1 MAESQTGCT
10 SPHEPPLRQLSGPR
24 LAAQR
29 TSSRLRSLARS
40 IYQNDLRLQ
49 WALFA
54 FMVAF
59 YGALMRG
66 AWGHSEQTVAWNYT
80 FNSML
85 AHLLH
90 GQFDVDLQIVSWEE
104 GFLRNGRAYSYFGIW
119 PAFLRLPL
127 WIIGRMDVDLVLP
140 SCIVAACIAGMAKVR
155 AVLLVR
161 RHAARNPIAR
171 SAVFLML
178 LYVLFGGSGIGNLN
192 ASIYLEVILWAY
204 AFASIFV
211 CLAVRGILN
220 RGFSLRSLCAMAL
233 CAGLAL
239 NTRVSTGIGLIL
251 AFALLLI
258 ALAAYPF
265 TSETAAKSS
274 MHLSPARSF
283 FRALAARRTLL
294 PAGILSAFMAISGT
308 VNYFRWGSPFTFA
321 NWDLYLDWVASP
333 GSLAWWLSPI
343 LAKMHAYGAFNL
355 VRIPFN
361 LVYYFCPFWA
371 FRDVDDGTL
380 IDNIWGRTMNGI
392 ELPPS
397 SFFLTDLFAFCF
409 IALLAVALWR
419 RRARGISP
427 AARYAAAVAIGLLA
441 PCILML
447 TAMWVAYR
455 YRMEFYPEFE
465 FLAFLGLYFIVTD
478 EKILALFARFRKTI
492 TAALVLSVASS
503 FFFLFLVD
511 VGLPMPPAY
520 GGRPLVAYYRTVAAQ
535 HIQQMIARHFASHP

>member
-1 MAESQTGCT
+1 MAESPTRG
-10 SPHEPPLRQLSGPR
+10 S
-24 LAAQR
+24 
-29 TSSRLRSLARS
+29 LRSLALR
-40 IYQNDLRLQ
+40 IYRDDTRLQ
-49 WALFA
+49 WALLA
-54 FMVAF
+54 FMLVF
-59 YGALMRG
+59 YGTLMSG
-66 AWGHSEQTVAWNYT
+66 AWGQSEQTVDWNYT
-80 FNSML
+80 FNTML
-85 AHLLH
+85 AHLMH
-90 GQFDVDLQIVSWEE
+90 GQFDVDPQIVGWEE
-104 GFLRNGRAYSYFGIW
+104 GFLRNGRTYCYFGIW

-127 WIIGRMDVDLVLP
+127 WIIGRMDVDIVLP

-161 RHAARNPIAR
+161 RHAAQNPIAR

-192 ASIYLEVILWAY
+192 ASMYLEVILWAY

-211 CLAVRGILN
+211 CLAVKGILN
-220 RGFSLRSLCAMAL
+220 RSFSPRSLCAMAL
-233 CAGLAL
+233 CAGLTL

-258 ALAAYPF
+258 ALAAHPF
-265 TSETAAKSS
+265 ADGTPSQRNSHPTARP
-274 MHLSPARSF
+274 SPVHRF
-283 FRALAARRTLL
+283 FRALAARRTLV

-321 NWDLYLDWVASP
+321 NWDLYLDWAYSP
-333 GSLAWWLSPI
+333 GSPAWWLSPI
-343 LAKMHAYGAFNL
+343 LAKIHAYGAFNL

-371 FRDVDDGTL
+371 LRD
-380 IDNIWGRTMNGI
+380 IDEGALFNSYWGRTMNGI

-409 IALLAVALWR
+409 IALLAIALWR

-427 AARYAAAVAIGLLA
+427 AARIAAAVAIGLLA

-465 FLAFLGLYFIVTD
+465 FIAFLGLYFIVTHD
-478 EKILALFARFRKTI
+478 KMLALFARFRKWI

-520 GGRPLVAYYRTVAAQ
+520 GGRPLVDYY
-535 HIQQMIARHFASHP
+535 QQATIDHTHKIMARHLGSHH

>member
-1 MAESQTGCT
+1 MAETPT
-10 SPHEPPLRQLSGPR
+10 SG
-24 LAAQR
+24 
-29 TSSRLRSLARS
+29 TLRSLALRT
-40 IYQNDLRLQ
+40 YRNDTRLQ
-49 WALFA
+49 WALLA
-54 FMVAF
+54 FMLVF

-66 AWGHSEQTVAWNYT
+66 AWGQSEQTVAWNYT

-85 AHLLH
+85 AHLMH
-90 GQFDVDLQIVSWEE
+90 GQFDVDPQIVGWEE
-104 GFLRNGRAYSYFGIW
+104 GFLRNGRTYSYFGIW
-119 PAFLRLPL
+119 SALLRLPL

-155 AVLLVR
+155 AILLVR
-161 RHAARNPIAR
+161 RHAAQNPIAR

-192 ASIYLEVILWAY
+192 ASMYLEVILWAY

-211 CLAVRGILN
+211 YLAVKGIVN
-220 RGFSLRSLCAMAL
+220 RSFTLRSLCAMAL

-258 ALAAYPF
+258 ALTAYPF
-265 TSETAAKSS
+265 AARTPNPRDSRPTARF
-274 MHLSPARSF
+274 SPVRSF
-283 FRALAARRTLL
+283 FRALAARRTLV
-294 PAGILSAFMAISGT
+294 PAGILSALMAVSGT

-321 NWDLYLDWVASP
+321 NWDLYLNWAPSP

-371 FRDVDDGTL
+371 LRDIDDGAL
-380 IDNIWGRTMNGI
+380 FNSYWGRTMNGI

-397 SFFLTDLFAFCF
+397 SFFLTDLFVFCF

-419 RRARGISP
+419 HRKRAFSP
-427 AARYAAAVAIGLLA
+427 AARSAAAVAIGLLA

-455 YRMEFYPEFE
+455 YRMEFYPEFQ
-465 FLAFLGLYFIVTD
+465 FLAFLGLYLTVTD
-478 EKILALFARFRKTI
+478 DKMLALFARFRKGI
-492 TAALVLSVASS
+492 IAALVLSVASS

-520 GGRPLVAYYRTVAAQ
+520 GGRPLVAYYRMVAAQ
-535 HIQQMIARHFASHP
+535 HIQQIIARHFASHP

>member
-1 MAESQTGCT
+1 MALFAEPSSRNPGAASCYDSAMAESPTRGN
-10 SPHEPPLRQLSGPR
+10 
-24 LAAQR
+24 
-29 TSSRLRSLARS
+29 SSRSKVRSLALS
-40 IYQNDLRLQ
+40 IYQSDSRLQ
-49 WALFA
+49 WALLA
-54 FMVAF
+54 FMLVF

-85 AHLLH
+85 AHLVH
-90 GQFDVDLQIVSWEE
+90 GQFDVDPQIVGWEE
-104 GFLRNGRAYSYFGIW
+104 GFLRNGRTYAYFGIW

-161 RHAARNPIAR
+161 RHAAQNPIAG

-178 LYVLFGGSGIGNLN
+178 LYVLFGGGGIGNLN
-192 ASIYLEVILWAY
+192 ASMYLEVILWAY

-211 CLAVRGILN
+211 CLAVKGILN
-220 RGFSLRSLCAMAL
+220 RSFSTRSLCAMAL

-239 NTRVSTGIGLIL
+239 NTRVSTGIGLIV

-258 ALAAYPF
+258 ALAI
-265 TSETAAKSS
+265 
-274 MHLSPARSF
+274 AR
-283 FRALAARRTLL
+283 AARRTLL
-294 PAGILSAFMAISGT
+294 PAGILSAFMAVSGT
-308 VNYFRWGSPFTFA
+308 VNYFRWGGPFTFA
-321 NWDLYLDWVASP
+321 NWDLYLDWAASP
-333 GSLAWWLSPI
+333 GSPAWWLSPI
-343 LAKMHAYGAFNL
+343 LVKIHAYGAFNL

-361 LVYYFCPFWA
+361 LVYYFCPFWSL
-371 FRDVDDGTL
+371 RDIDDGAL
-380 IDNIWGRTMNGI
+380 FDNYWGRTMNGI

-397 SFFLTDLFAFCF
+397 SFFLTDLFVFCF

-419 RRARGISP
+419 RRARGVSP
-427 AARYAAAVAIGLLA
+427 AARSAAAVAIGLLA
-441 PCILML
+441 PCMLML

-455 YRMEFYPEFE
+455 YRMEFYPEFQ

-478 EKILALFARFRKTI
+478 EEMLALFARFRKAI
-492 TAALVLSVASS
+492 AATLVLSVASS

-511 VGLPMPPAY
+511 VSLPMPPAY
-520 GGRPLVAYYRTVAAQ
+520 GGRPLVAYYRMVTAQ
-535 HIQQMIARHFASHP
+535 HIQQIISRALGSHH

>member
-1 MAESQTGCT
+1 MAESPTRG
-10 SPHEPPLRQLSGPR
+10 S
-24 LAAQR
+24 
-29 TSSRLRSLARS
+29 LRSLALR
-40 IYQNDLRLQ
+40 IYRNDSRLQ
-49 WALFA
+49 WALLV
-54 FMVAF
+54 FMLVF

-66 AWGHSEQTVAWNYT
+66 AWGQSEQTVAWNYT

-85 AHLLH
+85 AHLMH
-90 GQFDVDLQIVSWEE
+90 GQFDVDLQIVGWEE
-104 GFLRNGRAYSYFGIW
+104 GFLRNGRTYSYFGIW

-127 WIIGRMDVDLVLP
+127 WIIGRMDIDLVLP

-161 RHAARNPIAR
+161 RHAAQNPIAR

-178 LYVLFGGSGIGNLN
+178 LYVLFGGSGISNLN
-192 ASIYLEVILWAY
+192 ASMYLEVILWAY

-220 RGFSLRSLCAMAL
+220 RSFDARSLCAMAL

-251 AFALLLI
+251 AFTLLLI
-258 ALAAYPF
+258 ALA
-265 TSETAAKSS
+265 
-274 MHLSPARSF
+274 MAR
-283 FRALAARRTLL
+283 AVRRTLL
-294 PAGILSAFMAISGT
+294 PAGILSALMAISGT

-321 NWDLYLDWVASP
+321 NWDLYLNWAASP

-371 FRDVDDGTL
+371 LRDVDDGTL
-380 IDNIWGRTMNGI
+380 VDNIWGRTMNGI

-397 SFFLTDLFAFCF
+397 SFFLTDLFVFCF

-419 RRARGISP
+419 RRAHSISP

-478 EKILALFARFRKTI
+478 EKMLALFARFRKTI
-492 TAALVLSVASS
+492 IAALVLSVASS

-520 GGRPLVAYYRTVAAQ
+520 GGRPLVAYYRMVTAQ
-535 HIQQMIARHFASHP
+535 HIQKIIAHHFAPHP

>member
-1 MAESQTGCT
+1 MAESQTGRT
-10 SPHEPPLRQLSGPR
+10 APHEPSPRQPGEPQ
-24 LAAQR
+24 LAAPR
-29 TSSRLRSLARS
+29 SAGRLRSLALS

-49 WALFA
+49 LALLA
-54 FMVAF
+54 FMLIF
-59 YGALMRG
+59 YGLLMWG
-66 AWGHSEQTVAWNYT
+66 AWGQSEQTVAWNYT

-85 AHLLH
+85 AHLMH
-90 GQFDVDLQIVSWEE
+90 GQFDVDPQIVGWEE
-104 GFLRNGRAYSYFGIW
+104 GFLRNGRTYSYFGIW

-127 WIIGRMDVDLVLP
+127 WIIGRMDVDLVLS

-155 AVLLVR
+155 AILLVR
-161 RHAARNPIAR
+161 RHAAQNPIAR
-171 SAVFLML
+171 SAVFLLL

-192 ASIYLEVILWAY
+192 ASMYLEVILWAY

-211 CLAVRGILN
+211 YLAVKGILN
-220 RGFSLRSLCAMAL
+220 RSFSLRSLCAMAL

-258 ALAAYPF
+258 ALAI
-265 TSETAAKSS
+265 
-274 MHLSPARSF
+274 AR
-283 FRALAARRTLL
+283 AARRTLL
-294 PAGILSAFMAISGT
+294 PAGILSALMAVSGT

-321 NWDLYLDWVASP
+321 NWDLYLDWAASP
-333 GSLAWWLSPI
+333 GSPAWWLSPI
-343 LAKMHAYGAFNL
+343 LSKMHAYGAFNI

-371 FRDVDDGTL
+371 LRDIDSSTL
-380 IDNIWGRTMNGI
+380 LNSYWGRTMNGI

-397 SFFLTDLFAFCF
+397 SFFLTDLFVFCF
-409 IALLAVALWR
+409 IALLAIALWR
-419 RRARGISP
+419 RRARAIAT
-427 AARYAAAVAIGLLA
+427 AARSAAAVAIGLLA

-465 FLAFLGLYFIVTD
+465 FLAFLSLYFIVTD
-478 EKILALFARFRKTI
+478 DKMLALFARFRKWI

-520 GGRPLVAYYRTVAAQ
+520 GGRPLVAYYRMVAAQ
-535 HIQQMIARHFASHP
+535 HIQQIIARHFASHP

>member
-1 MAESQTGCT
+1 MAESPT
-10 SPHEPPLRQLSGPR
+10 SG
-24 LAAQR
+24 
-29 TSSRLRSLARS
+29 TLRSLALR
-40 IYQNDLRLQ
+40 IYRNDSRLQ
-49 WALFA
+49 WALLA
-54 FMVAF
+54 FMLVF

-66 AWGHSEQTVAWNYT
+66 AWGQSEQTVAWNYT

-85 AHLLH
+85 AHLMH
-90 GQFDVDLQIVSWEE
+90 GQFDVDPQIVGWEE
-104 GFLRNGRAYSYFGIW
+104 GFLRDGRTYSYFGIW
-119 PAFLRLPL
+119 PALLRLPL
-127 WIIGRMDVDLVLP
+127 WIIGRMDIDLVLP

-161 RHAARNPIAR
+161 RHAAQNPIAR

-192 ASIYLEVILWAY
+192 ASMYLEVILWAY

-220 RGFSLRSLCAMAL
+220 RRFDTVSLCAMAL

-251 AFALLLI
+251 AFALLVI
-258 ALAAYPF
+258 ALAAYPIA
-265 TSETAAKSS
+265 SETDAKSS
-274 MHLSPARSF
+274 THLSPTRGF
-283 FRALAARRTLL
+283 FRNLSARRSLV
-294 PAGILSAFMAISGT
+294 PAGILSALMAVSGT

-321 NWDLYLDWVASP
+321 NWDLYLNWAASP

-371 FRDVDDGTL
+371 LRDIDYGTL
-380 IDNIWGRTMNGI
+380 VQSYWGRTMTGI

-397 SFFLTDLFAFCF
+397 SFFLTDLFVFCF

-447 TAMWVAYR
+447 TAIWAAYR
-455 YRMEFYPEFE
+455 YRMEFYPELE
-465 FLAFLGLYFIVTD
+465 FLAFLGLYFIVSD
-478 EKILALFARFRKTI
+478 EKMLALFARFRKRI
-492 TAALVLSVASS
+492 TAALVLGVASC

-520 GGRPLVAYYRTVAAQ
+520 GGRPLVDYYRMVAVQ
-535 HIQQMIARHFASHP
+535 HVQKIIARHFTPHQ